1 MNLETFVEG
10 TQVVTRATCLAPYTV
25 GSVREGSTE
34 LEVRDASEFAALDA
48 LYIAGAGTE
57 GGPLKTTVAS
67 IAGNTITLA
76 APALET
82 VSRVPVGKL
91 ANPGTVTFTVRH
103 ADDPPTAYS
112 NGDPAVSNPSVG
124 VWELRL
130 VNDENDWAIHF
141 QGTTPVHC
149 AAETAYRIK
158 RSRALA

>member
-10 TQVVTRATCLAPYTV
+10 TQVVTRATCLTPHTLGSIQA
-25 GSVREGSTE
+25 GSVE
-34 LEVRDASEFAALDA
+34 LEVRDASEFAALDP

-76 APALET
+76 DEALET

-91 ANPGTVTFTVRH
+91 TNPGTVTFTARRSDETPV
-103 ADDPPTAYS
+103 AYI
-112 NGDPAVSNPSVG
+112 NGAPEVSNPSIG

-130 VNDENDWAIHF
+130 VNDESDWLVHF
-141 QGTTPVHC
+141 QGTTPCHC
-149 AAETAYRIK
+149 AAETGYRIK